1 MIAGIASVLGKC
13 IGSLLYVLQATSLI
27 GKVYKKVWPNS
38 KSNSY
43 CPFAK
48 MSQAA
53 HVPFALPTADRYL
66 VLIRS
71 KQQIDELDRINE
83 HHVSFHTA
91 MADVSLDCLSST
103 SFELTS

>member
-13 IGSLLYVLQATSLI
+13 IGSLLYILYATSLI
-27 GKVYKKVWPNS
+27 GKVYKTVWPNF

-43 CPFAK
+43 CLFAK
-48 MSQAA
+48 IPQAA

-66 VLIRS
+66 VLVRS
-71 KQQIDELDRINE
+71 KQQIEELDRINE

-91 MADVSLDCLSST
+91 MADVSLT
-103 SFELTS
+103 

>member
-1 MIAGIASVLGKC
+1 MIAGIASILGKC
-13 IGSLLYVLQATSLI
+13 MGSLLYVLHATSLI
-27 GKVYKKVWPNS
+27 GKVYKKVRPTS

-43 CPFAK
+43 CLFAK
-48 MSQAA
+48 LSQAA

-66 VLIRS
+66 VLVRS

-91 MADVSLDCLSST
+91 MADVSLNCPSST
-103 SFELTS
+103 SFELSS